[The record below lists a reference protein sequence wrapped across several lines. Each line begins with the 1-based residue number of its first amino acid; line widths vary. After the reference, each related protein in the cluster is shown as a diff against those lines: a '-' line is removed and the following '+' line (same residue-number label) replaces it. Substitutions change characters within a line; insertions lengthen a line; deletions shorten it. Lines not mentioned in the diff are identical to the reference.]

1 MLYGSDKTAEGSGA
15 REAAESGF
23 DSDSAFEDLSNL
35 KPVPQSPWRLFD
47 SLESCE
53 DKENHL
59 AHPKVR
65 ENPQADQSYSHILSA
80 LGSDQSSPAHSP
92 SKAFYPPVGRQ
103 RSLYG
108 RKEQGE
114 SGEEEGGNTMQ
125 DSLLEAQIFEA
136 LHPSEPSSKC
146 QPSPSS
152 NPTLTSPYG
161 HTTDHSD
168 HIEIDLF
175 DSILAEPSD
184 DPCDLSLPS
193 LGATPT
199 KAFCPA
205 CQKQVVTLVT
215 YCQPRLPVYA
225 LFRWEKLC
233 ELGSWM
239 QCCKKLE
246 KGQDVL
252 HECRRCGR
260 LLARVSTN

>member
-1 MLYGSDKTAEGSGA
+1 MLYGSEKAADSA
-15 REAAESGF
+15 AAESGF
-23 DSDSAFEDLSNL
+23 ESDSAFEDLSNL

-53 DKENHL
+53 DKENLSTHL
-59 AHPKVR
+59 SRPSMR
-65 ENPQADQSYSHILSA
+65 ENPQMEQSYSHILSA
-80 LGSDQSSPAHSP
+80 LGSDLSSQAQSP
-92 SKAFYPPVGRQ
+92 SKDFYPPVER
-103 RSLYG
+103 
-108 RKEQGE
+108 RKRRYCGKEVGE
-114 SGEEEGGNTMQ
+114 SAGEEGGNTMQ
-125 DSLLEAQIFEA
+125 DSLLEAQVFEA

-215 YCQPRLPVYA
+215 YCQPRLPV
-225 LFRWEKLC
+225 
-233 ELGSWM
+233 
-239 QCCKKLE
+239 
-246 KGQDVL
+246 
-252 HECRRCGR
+252 
-260 LLARVSTN
+260 